1 MNPTL
6 SGDPAEADY
15 GTTDNSLGAKN
26 ALKRYQLVTTHY
38 FEHDSSLKIKRVL
51 FLPGESFKVE
61 NNEFYL
67 YDKRTRTFG
76 NPLPKNFVPKE
87 CQPGYSK
94 NFPYY
99 DPEDP
104 DSKPY
109 YTLGPKEYFVAG
121 DNWYS
126 PSSSLD
132 CFSLGRGI
140 DISMLVGVVTKI
152 EGKCV
157 VEDGKVVKRI
167 PGTPRYFL
175 GVDY

>member
-6 SGDPAEADY
+6 SGDSSDADY
-15 GTTDNSLGAKN
+15 GLTDNSLGAKK

-38 FEHDSSLKIKRVL
+38 FEHDSSLKIKRIL

-67 YDKRTRTFG
+67 YDVRTRTFG
-76 NPLPKNFVPKE
+76 NKLEKNFEPAAGIG
-87 CQPGYSK
+87 GYTK
-94 NFPYY
+94 NFPVYN
-99 DPEDP
+99 PEDP

-109 YTLGPKEYFVAG
+109 YTLGPNEYFVAG
-121 DNWYS
+121 DNWSTPY
-126 PSSSLD
+126 SSLD
-132 CFSLGRGI
+132 CFSLGKGI
-140 DISMLVGVVTKI
+140 DISLLVGVVTKI

-167 PGTPRYFL
+167 PGVPRYFL